1 MLVLIRSILFQTY
14 FYLSVAIAATLVVL
28 VWPVPKWSFSVTRF
42 WSLGM
47 LSVGK
52 WLCGLDYVIEGQE
65 NVPDHPCVI
74 MVKHTSVFEAYA
86 QVILSPRNCWVL
98 KRELFWVPFF
108 GIGLMAL
115 KPIAI
120 NRGAGSSAVKQ
131 VIRQGKERLAEGIW
145 VTVFPEGTRVAPGT
159 TKKYG
164 VSGAALAKE
173 AGVPIVPVAHN
184 AGDLWPRRSLR
195 KKPGLIRVC
204 IGPPID
210 ASELAPKDTNLVV
223 QDWIESK
230 MREISAGYKD
240 ENAGSSEPAPSVTI
254 RQDD

>member
-1 MLVLIRSILFQTY
+1 MFVLLRSVLFQTY
-14 FYLSVAIAATLVVL
+14 FYLSVAVAATIIVL
-28 VWPVPKWSFSVTRF
+28 VSFRPIWSFNVTRA
-42 WSLGM
+42 WSHGM
-47 LSVGK
+47 LFVGK
-52 WLCGLDYVIEGQE
+52 WLCGLDYVIEGRE
-65 NVPDHPCVI
+65 NVPDEPCVI
-74 MVKHTSVFEAYA
+74 MIKHASVFEAYA
-86 QVILSPRNCWVL
+86 QVVLSPRNCWVL

-145 VTVFPEGTRVAPGT
+145 VTVFPEGTRMAPGT

-184 AGDLWPRRSLR
+184 AGDLWPRRSLK
-195 KKPGLIRVC
+195 KKPGLIRVV

-210 ASELAPKDTNLVV
+210 ASSLPPKETNLVV
-223 QDWIESK
+223 QDWIEGK
-230 MREISAGYKD
+230 MHEISDVYKNKGAAPK
-240 ENAGSSEPAPSVTI
+240 ETAPSASEKSG
-254 RQDD
+254 D

>member
-1 MLVLIRSILFQTY
+1 MILIRSILFQTY
-14 FYLSVAIAATLVVL
+14 FYLSVAVAATIIVL
-28 VWPVPKWSFSVTRF
+28 VSPRPKASFAVTRI
-42 WSLGM
+42 WSQGM
-47 LSVGK
+47 LRVGK
-52 WLCGLDYVIEGQE
+52 RLCGLDYVIEGRE
-65 NVPDHPCVI
+65 NVPDDPCVI
-74 MVKHTSVFEAYA
+74 MIKHASVFEAYA
-86 QVILSPRNCWVL
+86 QVVLSPRNCWVL

-131 VIRQGKERLAEGIW
+131 VIRQGQERLAEGIW

-195 KKPGLIRVC
+195 KKPGLIRIC

-210 ASELAPKDTNLVV
+210 ASGRSPKETNLVV
-223 QDWIESK
+223 QAWIEGK
-230 MREISAGYKD
+230 MQEISEGYKNKGAD
-240 ENAGSSEPAPSVTI
+240 SIEPAPSSSE
-254 RQDD
+254 QDRA

>member
-1 MLVLIRSILFQTY
+1 MFILVRSILFQTY
-14 FYLSVAIAATLVVL
+14 FYLSVALAATLVVL
-28 VWPVPKWSFSVTRF
+28 VGFKPTWSFAVTRF
-42 WSLGM
+42 WSQSM
-47 LSVGK
+47 LVVGK

-65 NVPDHPCVI
+65 NMPDEPCVVMI
-74 MVKHTSVFEAYA
+74 KHSSVFEAYT
-86 QVILSPRNCWVL
+86 QVVLSPRNCWVL

-108 GIGLMAL
+108 GVGLMAL

-131 VIRQGKERLAEGIW
+131 VIRQGKERLKEGIW
-145 VTVFPEGTRVAPGT
+145 VTIFPEGTRVAPGT

-195 KKPGLIRVC
+195 KTPGLIRVC

-210 ASELAPKDTNLVV
+210 ASGQSPKETNLIV
-223 QDWIESK
+223 QGWIEGK
-230 MREISAGYKD
+230 MHEISDVYKNKGAD
-240 ENAGSSEPAPSVTI
+240 ADASTPSA
-254 RQDD
+254 